1 MRKIPE
7 SWGKSN
13 LSKAWKQKSDNGE
26 MPNLS
31 ENQTSTHSSV
41 SEQVDEANPSKENID
56 DTTNSVDISSAN
68 VNGGKQT
75 QPNRY
80 DNEDISLPE
89 VKKINH
95 SKKTS
100 YIIMIVII
108 AVLIVSLSILMC
120 LYIFNQKDSDKSPLE
135 SITES
140 TESVKTEIS
149 SNVSSAKD
157 ALNPNDYLGFW
168 HLEGGPDE
176 LAINDISDKKVKF
189 SYWSYPRG
197 LIEMTANLDGSIASF
212 SYNQD
217 GITLKGFLTFNP
229 DSISFDITE
238 SNDIYMPNISYI
250 FKQRS
255 QQTWVQ
261 SYDTIIPEENYELE
275 SYPSD
280 QYPDYEEYPNYT
292 ESPEVEVPDYIS
304 EPDINPWEPDTDISS
319 NNSQEPDTSVSSS
332 SSFEPEKPGVELE
345 KDLFGVGEE
354 HTQTVNGVTFH
365 WYDEYVYGSPT
376 MYSVKIH
383 SITFSYDSGFR
394 GNTQTQAP
402 RYECNFEVEVSS
414 GRSIN
419 TFWFNEYDEDG
430 YFLDETPLILYNG
443 MSKIQGKCKGEGQ
456 MLNFDKNMKDVFL
469 TL

>member
-1 MRKIPE
+1 
-7 SWGKSN
+7 
-13 LSKAWKQKSDNGE
+13 
-26 MPNLS
+26 
-31 ENQTSTHSSV
+31 
-41 SEQVDEANPSKENID
+41 
-56 DTTNSVDISSAN
+56 
-68 VNGGKQT
+68 
-75 QPNRY
+75 
-80 DNEDISLPE
+80 
-89 VKKINH
+89 
-95 SKKTS
+95 
-100 YIIMIVII
+100 
-108 AVLIVSLSILMC
+108 MC
-120 LYIFNQKDSDKSPLE
+120 IRDSDKSPLE

-332 SSFEPEKPGVELE
+332 SSLEPEKPGVELE

-365 WYDEYVYGSPT
+365 WYDEYVYGS
-376 MYSVKIH
+376 
-383 SITFSYDSGFR
+383 
-394 GNTQTQAP
+394 
-402 RYECNFEVEVSS
+402 C
-414 GRSIN
+414 
-419 TFWFNEYDEDG
+419 
-430 YFLDETPLILYNG
+430 LLYT
-443 MSKIQGKCKGEGQ
+443 SRC
-456 MLNFDKNMKDVFL
+456 V
-469 TL
+469 